1 MSQTTVPSGSDLA
14 VRQYSSA
21 IFTSI
26 LNTGGLKAAL
36 SGPAPTMAEVER
48 SGKGESTR
56 SMPIVNILDLAKI
69 GRASCRE
76 RV

>member
-36 SGPAPTMAEVER
+36 SGPAPTM
-48 SGKGESTR
+48 
-56 SMPIVNILDLAKI
+56 
-69 GRASCRE
+69 
-76 RV
+76 